1 MWLIILWLCV
11 FVVSLVA
18 LVKGSDYFTDA
29 AEKIGLKFG
38 LSPFLIG
45 VTIVAVGTSIPE
57 LVASVLGV
65 LQGHSEIVVGNV
77 AGANIARILL
87 VLGLTAIIGKRLTV
101 ARELI
106 RVDLPFL
113 VGSAFLM
120 GFMVLDGE
128 FTWIEGLLSLAL
140 LFVYMR
146 YTIVFERRSDKEIT
160 REMRSETR
168 HLRSPSEP
176 GVLWHHIFVLL
187 LSGAVIYLGGVFT
200 VRSVIR
206 LAGLFGTG
214 TEIVAITA
222 VALGTSLPELSVTIA
237 AARKHKAEI
246 ALGIVLGSNVFNTF
260 AIMGVSSLFGPLAIP
275 DSVLFFSIP
284 VMIASTFLY
293 LFMTQDKEITKW
305 EGWLLV
311 IFYAFFFLRIIGV
324 V

>member
-1 MWLIILWLCV
+1 MMLALLWLCV
-11 FVVSLVA
+11 FIVSIVA

-29 AEKIGLKFG
+29 AEKLGLKLG
-38 LSPFLIG
+38 LSPFLLG
-45 VTIVAVGTSIPE
+45 VTIVAIGTSIPE

-65 LQGHSEIVVGNV
+65 VEGHSEMVVGNV

-87 VLGLTAIIGKRLTV
+87 VLGITAIVGQRLTV

-120 GFMVLDGE
+120 GFMVLDGQ

-146 YTIVFERRSDKEIT
+146 YTIVFERRSDKEIAK
-160 REMRSETR
+160 EMRSETR
-168 HLRSPSEP
+168 HLRSPSYP
-176 GVLWHHIFVLL
+176 GVVWHHILVLL
-187 LSGAVIYLGGVFT
+187 VSGAVIYLGGMFT
-200 VRSVIR
+200 VRSVVQ
-206 LAGLFGTG
+206 LANIFGTG
-214 TEIVAITA
+214 TEVVAITA
-222 VALGTSLPELSVTIA
+222 VALGTSLPELAVTIS

-246 ALGIVLGSNVFNTF
+246 ALGIVLGSNVFNTL

-275 DSVLFFSIP
+275 ESVLMFSIP

-293 LFMTQDKEITKW
+293 LFMTQDREITQW

-324 V
+324 L